1 MKLKMAGISR
11 QAEYSPNHVENDSL
25 ILRATAEV
33 LQGLDVEVIF
43 YGEGE
48 VLNSNFKEELIFSMA
63 QGPEAIE
70 RLLEIESKGS
80 FIINSPKAVKNCYR
94 INMVK
99 LLPENGIPFPKS
111 IEVKINPE
119 LDVNLNGFDLHK
131 FWIKRG
137 DVHAVHREDV
147 TLVYSKEENKS
158 VMKEFYRRGIKTVIL
173 QEHLEGDVIK
183 FYAVRDSGFF
193 NWYYLNG
200 RYHTKFDLDKL
211 IELAS
216 SSADILGLDIYG
228 GDAIVSPDGSISII
242 DMNDWPSFAPVRD
255 DAKKHIANLIYKM
268 AVKYVEN

>member
-1 MKLKMAGISR
+1 MKLKIAGISR

-33 LQGLDVEVIF
+33 LQELDVEVIF

-48 VLNSNFKEELIFSMA
+48 VLNSNFSEELIFSMA

-70 RLLEIESKGS
+70 RLLEIENKGS
-80 FIINSPKAVKNCYR
+80 FIINSPRAVKNCYR

-111 IEVKINPE
+111 IEVKINSD
-119 LDVNLNGFDLHK
+119 LDINLNGFDPHK
-131 FWIKRG
+131 FWVKRG

-147 TLVYSKEENKS
+147 TLVYSKEENRS
-158 VMKEFYRRGIKTVIL
+158 VMKEFYRRGIKTVII

-200 RYHTKFDLDKL
+200 KYHTKFDLDKL

-255 DAKKHIANLIYKM
+255 EAKKHIANLIYKM

>member
-1 MKLKMAGISR
+1 MNLKMAGISR
-11 QAEYSPNHVENDSL
+11 QAEYSPDHVENDSL

-33 LQGLDVEVIF
+33 LKELDVDVVF

-48 VLNSNFKEELIFSMA
+48 VLNSNFNEELIFSMA

-70 RLLEIESKGS
+70 RLLEVEKNGA
-80 FIINSPKAVKNCYR
+80 FVINSPKAVKNCYR
-94 INMVK
+94 TNMVK

-111 IEVKINPE
+111 IQVEINSDLE
-119 LDVNLNGFDLHK
+119 INLNGFDPHK

-147 TLVYSKEENKS
+147 TLVYSKEENRS

-183 FYAVRDSGFF
+183 FYSVRDSGFF

-211 IELAS
+211 INLAS
-216 SSADILGLDIYG
+216 SSADILGLDVYG
-228 GDAIVSPDGSISII
+228 GDAIISPDGSISMI

-255 DAKKHIANLIYKM
+255 EAKKHIANLIYKM
-268 AVKYVEN
+268 AVKYVED

>member
-1 MKLKMAGISR
+1 MNLKMAGISR

-33 LQGLDVEVIF
+33 LKEFDVDVVF

-48 VLNSNFKEELIFSMA
+48 VLNSNFKEDLIFSMA
-63 QGPEAIE
+63 QGPDAIE
-70 RLLEIESKGS
+70 RLIEIEKKGA

-94 INMVK
+94 INMVR
-99 LLPENGIPFPKS
+99 LLPDNGIPFPKS
-111 IEVKINPE
+111 IQVEINSD
-119 LDVNLNGFDLHK
+119 LDINLNGFDPHK

-200 RYHTKFDLDKL
+200 RFHTKFDLNKL

-216 SSADILGLDIYG
+216 SSADILGLDVYG
-228 GDAIVSPDGSISII
+228 GDAIVAPDGSISII

-255 DAKKHIANLIYKM
+255 EAKKHIANLIYKM
-268 AVKYVEN
+268 AVKYVED

>member
-1 MKLKMAGISR
+1 MKLKIAGISR

-33 LQGLDVEVIF
+33 LQELDVEVIF

-48 VLNSNFKEELIFSMA
+48 VLNSNFNEELIFSMA

-70 RLLEIESKGS
+70 RLLEIEKKGS
-80 FIINSPKAVKNCYR
+80 FIINSPRAVKNCYR
-94 INMVK
+94 INMVR
-99 LLPENGIPFPKS
+99 LLPDNGIPFPKS
-111 IEVKINPE
+111 IEVKINSD
-119 LDVNLNGFDLHK
+119 LDINLNGFDPHK
-131 FWIKRG
+131 FWVKRG

-158 VMKEFYRRGIKTVIL
+158 VMKEFNRRGIKTVII

-200 RYHTKFDLDKL
+200 KYHTKFDLDKL

-216 SSADILGLDIYG
+216 TSADILGLDIYG

-255 DAKKHIANLIYKM
+255 EAKKHIANLIYKM

>member
-1 MKLKMAGISR
+1 MKLRMAGISR

-25 ILRATAEV
+25 ILRATADV
-33 LQGLDVEVIF
+33 LKGSDIDVTF

-48 VLNSNFKEELIFSMA
+48 VLNSNFNEKLIFSMA

-70 RLLEIESKGS
+70 KLLEVEKKGA
-80 FIINSPKAVKNCYR
+80 FIINSPRAVKNCYR

-99 LLPENGIPFPKS
+99 LLPGNGIPFPKS
-111 IEVKINPE
+111 IQVEINS
-119 LDVNLNGFDLHK
+119 DIDINLTGFDPHK

-158 VMKEFYRRGIKTVIL
+158 VMKEFCRRGIKTAIL
-173 QEHLEGDVIK
+173 QEHLDGDVIK
-183 FYAVRDSGFF
+183 FYSVRDSGFF

-200 RYHTKFDLDKL
+200 KYHTKFDLKKL

-216 SSADILGLDIYG
+216 SSAEILGLDIFG
-228 GDAIVSPDGSISII
+228 GDAIVSPNGSISII

-255 DAKKHIANLIYKM
+255 EAKKHIANLIYKM
-268 AVKYVEN
+268 AVKYVED

>member
-1 MKLKMAGISR
+1 MKLKIAGISR

-33 LQGLDVEVIF
+33 LQELDMEVIF

-48 VLNSNFKEELIFSMA
+48 VLNSNFSEELIFSMA

-70 RLLEIESKGS
+70 RLLEIENKGS
-80 FIINSPKAVKNCYR
+80 FIINSPRAVKNCYR

-111 IEVKINPE
+111 IEVKINSD
-119 LDVNLNGFDLHK
+119 LDINLNGFDPHK
-131 FWIKRG
+131 FWVKRG

-147 TLVYSKEENKS
+147 TLVYSKEENRS
-158 VMKEFYRRGIKTVIL
+158 VMKEFYRRGIKTVII

-200 RYHTKFDLDKL
+200 KYHTKFDLDKL

-255 DAKKHIANLIYKM
+255 EAKKHIANLIYKM

>member
-1 MKLKMAGISR
+1 MKLKIAGISR

-33 LQGLDVEVIF
+33 LQELDVEVIF

-48 VLNSNFKEELIFSMA
+48 VLNSNFSEELIFSMA

-70 RLLEIESKGS
+70 RLLEIENKGS
-80 FIINSPKAVKNCYR
+80 FIINSPRAVKNCYR

-111 IEVKINPE
+111 IEVKINSD
-119 LDVNLNGFDLHK
+119 LDINLNGFDPHK
-131 FWIKRG
+131 FWVKRG

-147 TLVYSKEENKS
+147 TLVYSKEENRS
-158 VMKEFYRRGIKTVIL
+158 VMKEFYRRGIKTVII

-200 RYHTKFDLDKL
+200 KYHTKFDLDKL

>member
-1 MKLKMAGISR
+1 MNLKMAGISR

-33 LQGLDVEVIF
+33 LQELNVDVVF

-48 VLNSNFKEELIFSMA
+48 VLNSNFNEELIFSMA

-70 RLLEIESKGS
+70 KLLEVEKNGA
-80 FIINSPKAVKNCYR
+80 FVINSPKAVKNCYR
-94 INMVK
+94 TNMVK

-111 IEVKINPE
+111 VQVEINSDLE
-119 LDVNLNGFDLHK
+119 INLNGFDPHK

-147 TLVYSKEENKS
+147 TLVYSREENKS

-183 FYAVRDSGFF
+183 FYSVRDSGFF

-216 SSADILGLDIYG
+216 SSAEILGLDVYG

-255 DAKKHIANLIYKM
+255 EAKKHIANLIYKM

>member
-1 MKLKMAGISR
+1 MNLKMAGISR

-33 LQGLDVEVIF
+33 LQELNVDVVF

-48 VLNSNFKEELIFSMA
+48 VLNSNFNEELIFSMA

-70 RLLEIESKGS
+70 KLLEVEKIGA
-80 FIINSPKAVKNCYR
+80 FVINSPKAVKNCYR
-94 INMVK
+94 TNMVK

-111 IEVKINPE
+111 VQVEINSDLE
-119 LDVNLNGFDLHK
+119 INLNGFDPHK

-147 TLVYSKEENKS
+147 TLVYSREENKS

-183 FYAVRDSGFF
+183 FYSVRDSGFF

-216 SSADILGLDIYG
+216 SSAEILGLDVYG

-255 DAKKHIANLIYKM
+255 EAKKHIANLIYKM
-268 AVKYVEN
+268 AVKYVED

>member
-33 LQGLDVEVIF
+33 LQELDIEVIF

-48 VLNSNFKEELIFSMA
+48 VLNSNFNEELIFSMA
-63 QGPEAIE
+63 QGPEAIDK
-70 RLLEIESKGS
+70 LLEVEKNGS
-80 FIINSPKAVKNCYR
+80 FIVNSPRAVKNCYR
-94 INMVK
+94 TSMVK

-111 IEVKINPE
+111 IQVEINSD
-119 LDVNLNGFDLHK
+119 LDINLNGFNPHK

-147 TLVYSKEENKS
+147 TLVYSKEENTCT
-158 VMKEFYRRGIKTVIL
+158 MKEFSRRGIKTVIL

-200 RYHTKFDLDKL
+200 KYHAKFDLDKL
-211 IELAS
+211 IKLAS
-216 SSADILGLDIYG
+216 ASADILGLDIYG
-228 GDAIVSPDGSISII
+228 GDAIVSPDGIISII

-255 DAKKHIANLIYKM
+255 EAKKHIANFIYKM

>member
-1 MKLKMAGISR
+1 MKLKIAGISR

-33 LQGLDVEVIF
+33 LQEFDVEVIF

-48 VLNSNFKEELIFSMA
+48 VLNSNFNEELIFSMA
-63 QGPEAIE
+63 QGPEAVE
-70 RLLEIESKGS
+70 RLLEVEDKGS
-80 FIINSPKAVKNCYR
+80 FIINSPHAVKNCYR

-111 IEVKINPE
+111 IEVKINSD
-119 LDVNLNGFDLHK
+119 LDINLNGFDPHK
-131 FWIKRG
+131 FWVKRG

-147 TLVYSKEENKS
+147 TLVYSKEENRS
-158 VMKEFYRRGIKTVIL
+158 VMKEFYRRGIKTVII

-200 RYHTKFDLDKL
+200 KYHTKFDLDKL

>member
-1 MKLKMAGISR
+1 MKLKIAGISR

-33 LQGLDVEVIF
+33 LQELDVEVIF

-48 VLNSNFKEELIFSMA
+48 VLNSNFNEELIFSMA

-70 RLLEIESKGS
+70 RLLEIEKRGS
-80 FIINSPKAVKNCYR
+80 FIINSPRAVKNCYR

-111 IEVKINPE
+111 IEVKIDSDLE
-119 LDVNLNGFDLHK
+119 INLNGFDPHK

-158 VMKEFYRRGIKTVIL
+158 VMKEFYRRGIKIVII

-183 FYAVRDSGFF
+183 FYSVRNSGFF

-200 RYHTKFDLDKL
+200 KYHTKFDLDKL

-216 SSADILGLDIYG
+216 SSADILGLDVYG

-255 DAKKHIANLIYKM
+255 EAKKHIANLIYKM

>member
-1 MKLKMAGISR
+1 MKLRMAGISR

-33 LQGLDVEVIF
+33 LQELDVDVIF

-48 VLNSNFKEELIFSMA
+48 VLNSNFNEELIFSMA

-70 RLLEIESKGS
+70 RLLEIENKGS
-80 FIINSPKAVKNCYR
+80 FIINSPRAVKNCYR
-94 INMVK
+94 TNMVK

-111 IEVKINPE
+111 IEVKINSD
-119 LDVNLNGFDLHK
+119 LDINLNGFDLHK

-158 VMKEFYRRGIKTVIL
+158 VMKEFSRRGIKTVIV

-200 RYHTKFDLDKL
+200 KYHTKFDLDKL
-211 IELAS
+211 IELAH
-216 SSADILGLDIYG
+216 SSADILGLDVYG
-228 GDAIVSPDGSISII
+228 GDAIISPDGSISII
-242 DMNDWPSFAPVRD
+242 DMNDWPSFAPVRNE
-255 DAKKHIANLIYKM
+255 AKKHIGNLIYKM

>member
-1 MKLKMAGISR
+1 MNLKMAGISR

-33 LQGLDVEVIF
+33 LKELDVDVVF

-48 VLNSNFKEELIFSMA
+48 VLNSNFNEELIFSMA

-70 RLLEIESKGS
+70 RLIEIEKKGA

-94 INMVK
+94 INMVR
-99 LLPENGIPFPKS
+99 LLPDNGIPFPKS
-111 IEVKINPE
+111 IQVEINSD
-119 LDVNLNGFDLHK
+119 LDINLNGFDPYK

-200 RYHTKFDLDKL
+200 RFHTKFDLDKL

-216 SSADILGLDIYG
+216 SSADILGLDVYG

-255 DAKKHIANLIYKM
+255 EAKKHIANLIYKM
-268 AVKYVEN
+268 AVKYVED